1 MKTKKIKIG
10 SVTIGGG
17 SPVAVQSMCNIP
29 FSRYGELEEQA
40 LALQE
45 AGCEILRVSVPDK
58 ESAEGFKKLKK
69 ALTIPLVADIH
80 FDYRLALASIEAGA
94 DKIRINPGNIGGREQ
109 VYEVAH
115 AASSAGIPIRVGING
130 GSLEKDLLERYRT
143 PTARAIAESAFINV
157 VMLQDAG
164 FDDIVVSMKSSDVK
178 TMVESYRFFIQNRDF
193 YYPLH
198 LGVTEAGTK
207 ALGLA
212 KSYAGIGSLL
222 LDGIGD
228 TIRISL
234 TDHPVEEIKAAKDL
248 LKALGLRREGIEVV
262 SCPTCGRTTADTIS
276 LANYIENEYKHI
288 KTPMKIAVMGCVV
301 NGPGEA
307 RGCDFGVTGAKGEYM
322 IFKDGKIT
330 RRVSENEIHRVIR
343 EEISMLAGKELQ
355 QG

>member
-1 MKTKKIKIG
+1 
-10 SVTIGGG
+10 
-17 SPVAVQSMCNIP
+17 MCNIP

-178 TMVESYRFFIQNRDF
+178 TMVESYRFYTEPGFLLSAAPRRDRSRNKGFGTCKILCRNRLF
-193 YYPLH
+193 
-198 LGVTEAGTK
+198 
-207 ALGLA
+207 
-212 KSYAGIGSLL
+212 
-222 LDGIGD
+222 
-228 TIRISL
+228 
-234 TDHPVEEIKAAKDL
+234 AA
-248 LKALGLRREGIEVV
+248 
-262 SCPTCGRTTADTIS
+262 
-276 LANYIENEYKHI
+276 
-288 KTPMKIAVMGCVV
+288 
-301 NGPGEA
+301 
-307 RGCDFGVTGAKGEYM
+307 
-322 IFKDGKIT
+322 
-330 RRVSENEIHRVIR
+330 
-343 EEISMLAGKELQ
+343 
-355 QG
+355 

>member
-1 MKTKKIKIG
+1 M
-10 SVTIGGG
+10 
-17 SPVAVQSMCNIP
+17 
-29 FSRYGELEEQA
+29 
-40 LALQE
+40 
-45 AGCEILRVSVPDK
+45 
-58 ESAEGFKKLKK
+58 
-69 ALTIPLVADIH
+69 
-80 FDYRLALASIEAGA
+80 
-94 DKIRINPGNIGGREQ
+94 
-109 VYEVAH
+109 
-115 AASSAGIPIRVGING
+115 
-130 GSLEKDLLERYRT
+130 
-143 PTARAIAESAFINV
+143 
-157 VMLQDAG
+157 
-164 FDDIVVSMKSSDVK
+164 
-178 TMVESYRFFIQNRDF
+178 
-193 YYPLH
+193 
-198 LGVTEAGTK
+198 
-207 ALGLA
+207 GLA